1 MKLYEVRY
9 SPGARED
16 ISELT
21 EFIASKSSGEI
32 AFRYIASL
40 VRECESLR
48 NAPQRGNKRSDL
60 RPNMR
65 LIGFKRAVSIVFR
78 VEENESLV
86 VILGFSYR
94 GQSLSKVLE
103 RDE

>member
-1 MKLYEVRY
+1 MKVYGVAYTR
-9 SPGARED
+9 GAREN
-16 ISELT
+16 ILELT
-21 EFIASKSSGEI
+21 EYIAEKSSRRIAS
-32 AFRYIASL
+32 RYIASL

-48 NAPQRGNKRSDL
+48 NAPQRGTKRQDL

-65 LIGFKRAVSIVFR
+65 VIGYKRAVSIVFR
-78 VEENESLV
+78 VEEEESIV

-94 GQSLSKVLE
+94 GHSFDRILE